1 MASFVAG
8 GGIQSESISEF
19 DPRTLGGCALWLDA
33 ADSNTL
39 FTDTA
44 GTTLAG
50 NGANVLSWRD
60 KSTNSHLATTSTA
73 PSNVGITGAVV
84 VRDAVSN
91 RSQLQFGVQF
101 GTLTATT
108 NGSASF
114 TGTTTTGLNTISGI
128 TGITGAISV
137 GMLISGGANIPS
149 GTFIVTYDGGAN
161 ATLSNIVPTGATA
174 TITGTL
180 NTLTITLPSQ
190 PVVGNSLVLNN
201 SAGGLTGSS
210 VLYFIRFV
218 SYTGT
223 TAIVALATTNALT
236 TAQTVAT
243 SGPHTI
249 FCDIGHTSYRIPD
262 AAIPQG
268 ASNSTHFV
276 VFKPSLT
283 YRNQYPVSIGTYTN
297 GGMREMN
304 VSGGTNEITITNN
317 STIKASTTTVSPAA
331 STLVTGMFSNY
342 IVSGWNNGT
351 PMTQTTTTDL
361 QLATIPFNTGT
372 GSGLI
377 GSRANT
383 LPAYGL
389 MSEYI
394 QFNRALQNDERQ
406 QVEGYLAW
414 KWGLVQNLPV
424 THPYYYA
431 KAPQTA
437 FRPTN
442 FPLCALWLDAAD
454 RNTVSGPVTQWNDKS
469 GNGRH
474 FVAAGSSPTPTFS
487 NSAFLGRPGM
497 QFTRTSN
504 TSRSILQWTNDAAP
518 LVTSDIT
525 VMMLVRRTAS
535 NTIEDRLLSATS
547 IINSPDS
554 DKANSFGFMNG
565 YGGSKLVFRNNNA
578 TLTTPAIEFISTGA
592 SEIVTMTINKSTL
605 TSTIRKTIS
614 TGTTTGTRTDETD
627 SNLSLKQLRLG
638 TYTEVQHLSS
648 DTGQG
653 TFQGVISEVLIYNSV
668 LSSTQL
674 INLEGYLAWKYQLAT
689 TLLPTTHLYYYS
701 SPVGIVPTNITG
713 CQLWLDSADVT
724 SISFN
729 VSGWNDKSGNGF
741 NAAQSTIANQP
752 TFSSSAVNF
761 GDVNRFMSFSNLSM
775 LRVIPCAGLFSVL
788 NVKSG
793 QTADNRA
800 SIFSGLTPGG
810 TARFNATVAQNSGT
824 DPTPPRPGVGGRRL
838 DAESFSSLDA
848 STDAYTVNTPFSLF
862 QEANYTARTLNVF
875 KDGTNIAS
883 GTAANFT
890 AGGAGTTSDT
900 NSSGISISSPST
912 AAAMNNVDVRELI
925 LFTGSPLTT
934 AQRQQVEGYL
944 AWKWNLQGNL
954 PSSHPF
960 TQANYFFNNTRPMTR
975 YFVPPDIEGCQLWID
990 AADSGVVTLN
1000 GSDKVTAILDK
1011 SGLENN
1017 VTPNATSTITYA
1029 STLNSLPVLTFPSD
1043 GTLDGNI
1050 LSTASLTRDPVNY
1063 SAFYVCRYPSS
1074 GANPVQAVN
1083 FDLSTAT
1090 STNISAASNATST
1103 VLTVGSSVGFAVGR
1117 YVLISGVT
1125 SATAGAY
1132 NQTGLITAISSSTSI
1147 TVELSLNTSPGAY
1160 TSGGTLTQL
1169 TASQMFGHNGR
1180 ATNYNIQNVNYEA
1193 GALTGSRAT
1202 SLFNYTTPT
1211 LTSNT
1216 FILGCVRQ
1224 NGVFTLSTNGIAH
1237 TTVSFG
1243 FTGIGNKTTGAYSI
1257 FGGLQGL
1264 SIGEVIVYNSALT
1277 DAERRTIEG
1286 YLAWKWGI
1294 QRATNLT
1301 NPSVST
1307 SGTSLVYPT
1316 AHPYYNFPPVDVTPM
1331 TPAIRLYKKPFD
1343 PSDLS
1348 PDLWLDSQDL
1358 STIGV
1363 DANNRLVR
1371 WNSKGTAT
1379 SPEFSIP
1386 SYLGSNAGFDGPLL
1400 STSKLGAGSN
1410 MKFLDFS
1417 PGGVFPIAQANITSA
1432 NEMVLT
1438 LGSPTTSYNTS
1449 SGSIEAYSISI
1460 TGGTTTTTTATINFT
1475 GNTTNVPPFPVGSF
1489 VTFTGTSNTGTPD
1502 LNGNVYTVLTAT
1514 PTQVT
1519 FSVTGTTGTVSG
1531 GTISPSSTSGTV
1543 TAQNLAIVNYTN
1555 NDVQPFVAGQ
1565 LVNLSGGT
1573 FDSLTNIRL
1582 IRATS
1587 RSIQFLTT
1595 ISVSPSI
1602 TNGTVALVN
1611 PPHNIPANRQITLAF
1626 SSAQFNNGVDAAFIG
1641 RTFDGNSSIT
1651 SSFTGSISSTTLT
1664 VGTVTS
1670 GFISA
1675 GMTLTGT
1682 GITGSVVT
1690 SVQTGTNTWTVTN
1703 PDSISVSSIT
1713 ITGASTIFPVVGS
1726 GTPYIVTSVATN
1738 TITLTLP
1745 HSIPSIQRG
1754 IMHFVNGHVS
1764 YGTIAPRSIQIPASA
1779 GVSTITTLTAHGL
1792 VNGDNINLNFIN
1804 FTAGVALSG
1813 LTAPT
1818 NPINLNGYY
1827 SVSGSAFNTFQI
1839 TLIQQNRSGGAA
1851 PTYNGTGGTT
1861 VMSPPTGQN
1870 TVSTIYFPVKAYC
1883 LERRDGTGI
1892 SSNNVSVVVVS
1903 HNVTPPTRSGVFSSI
1918 QPVVFGT
1925 AVAADALAGDDVNS
1939 GASAFSGIGRDFAIR
1954 LGSFAGTAQRFS
1966 VKKNASNAIAL
1977 FPANAG
1983 RAMTD
1988 DNSGFRIITTSINAG
2003 DTTIEDVP
2011 GVTTALAINGGRNEL
2026 TVNNLNSQNQ
2036 VTTAFRIIGI
2046 QTNGSNSMTIAYTG
2060 LLIAGQNPFVANGNF
2075 TISGFS
2081 TSGFNSA
2088 YTSVTS
2094 TVTQIPISAPFYGF
2108 ITVTACTPAISSR
2121 PASGTYMPTNDTGV
2135 IFPTTRTTT
2144 LSTAHVRIGADTRAN
2159 TGSGTG
2165 GITGTD
2171 AGLSNYC
2178 YDGGISEILVFNSL
2192 LSLERRQLLE
2202 GYLAQK
2208 YRSVTNIGA
2217 SYNYLGSTALNLYNT
2232 TSVAIGIGGATC
2244 SASATTIGGLS
2255 LFLVTLTY
2263 SSASIQYQQG
2273 LSITVTGISPSG
2285 YNGTWTLVHSTTTTV
2300 QYYVSATLAAS
2311 TVAGTITGT
2320 AQTNTFIHPYRLNPT
2335 TITGQHSLSLTS
2347 TTLPYAQDLVAWF
2360 DAANP
2365 NLMNNATLPANG
2377 TPPTDGIAVTRWAP
2391 TSGWWAN
2398 TPLQLENSGTV
2409 TYYSTTSGKTQN
2421 GLPGIYIGGSTNR
2434 LSLATGAFSQYTTI
2448 SNNNNFTWMI
2458 VFRPDSDA
2466 SAETPVISVT
2476 SGTSN
2481 RLMLCSNG
2489 TFIYSN
2495 GTTSQT
2501 LTPTTALSN
2510 TKTHMITIYRDGTTL
2525 GYRIV
2530 SEDTT
2535 IGSEG
2540 FLAGTSTNT
2549 NFVIPTFTSGTP
2561 IGSPSPSL
2569 TFGAIGVSGFTA
2581 SFTGSIFEAA
2591 LFRSA
2596 MTLQSMQQV
2605 GGYLAHKWGLQRSLP
2620 PRHGYKRISA

>member
-114 TGTTTTGLNTISGI
+114 TGTTTTGQNTISGI

-190 PVVGNSLVLNN
+190 PVVGNSLVLNT

-223 TAIVALATTNALT
+223 TAIVALATTNTLT

-317 STIKASTTTVSPAA
+317 STIKASTVNLSAAA

-741 NAAQSTIANQP
+741 NAA
-752 TFSSSAVNF
+752 
-761 GDVNRFMSFSNLSM
+761 
-775 LRVIPCAGLFSVL
+775 
-788 NVKSG
+788 
-793 QTADNRA
+793 
-800 SIFSGLTPGG
+800 
-810 TARFNATVAQNSGT
+810 NSGT
-824 DPTPPRPGVGGRRL
+824 PTYS
-838 DAESFSSLDA
+838 AENREISLASGAGFSFSGPNPIITGANPIGGYTSFVVFNTP
-848 STDAYTVNTPFSLF
+848 STFATTGRIFGLWDGSGNDNTAPGGLAIMYLNNSGGVNGLVTTQRGGANPTTVNALDLSTTYLGTVTSTSGGSFSVGINGATTGNLF
-862 QEANYTARTLNVF
+862 ATSST
-875 KDGTNIAS
+875 AS
-883 GTAANFT
+883 GNYNALTRYFIGRNSVN
-890 AGGAGTTSDT
+890 GEPLNGT
-900 NSSGISISSPST
+900 IREVLLF
-912 AAAMNNVDVRELI
+912 NV
-925 LFTGSPLTT
+925 TLTL

-944 AWKWNLQGNL
+944 AWKWSLTL
-954 PSSHPF
+954 PSAHPF

-1519 FSVTGTTGTVSG
+1519 FSVTGTTGTVTG

-1651 SSFTGSISSTTLT
+1651 SLFTGSISSTTLT

-1675 GMTLTGT
+1675 GMTLTGS

-1690 SVQTGTNTWTVTN
+1690 SVQTGANTWTVTN